1 MLAQMPIVPGTGLE
15 VVTGGRVAD
24 VARVV
29 AVDQKQERRKVIQA
43 KRKSQWLEAA
53 GGRSPSG

>member
-1 MLAQMPIVPGTGLE
+1 MLALMPIVPGTDLE

-29 AVDQKQERRKVIQA
+29 EVGQKQERRKVGQA
-43 KRKSQWLEAA
+43 KLKSQRSEAA

>member
-1 MLAQMPIVPGTGLE
+1 MLALMPIVPGTGLE

-29 AVDQKQERRKVIQA
+29 AVDQKQERRKVGQA

-53 GGRSPSG
+53 GGQSPSG

>member
-1 MLAQMPIVPGTGLE
+1 MPIVPGTGLE

-24 VARVV
+24 VARV
-29 AVDQKQERRKVIQA
+29 DQKQKRRKVGQA

-53 GGRSPSG
+53 GGQSPSG

>member
-1 MLAQMPIVPGTGLE
+1 MPIVPGTGLE

-29 AVDQKQERRKVIQA
+29 QADQKQARKKVGQA
-43 KRKSQWLEAA
+43 KRKSQWWEAA